1 MNCTE
6 KVKDTAQLEN
16 EIENIGN
23 NQDIEAYLCM
33 NQESMRSFSLPEYLE
48 HLLEQKGLTKAEV
61 IERSKLDKVY
71 AYHIFSGRKRPGRE
85 KILALAIAMELS
97 VEETQFLLYCA
108 GVRQLYVRN
117 PWDSVI
123 FYALKKKMKI
133 IDVNCLLMQL
143 GENVVLV

>member
-23 NQDIEAYLCM
+23 DQDIEAYLCM

-61 IERSKLDKVY
+61 IERSKLTRY
-71 AYHIFSGRKRPGRE
+71 MPIIFFPVGSVRAGKRSW
-85 KILALAIAMELS
+85 LW
-97 VEETQFLLYCA
+97 LL
-108 GVRQLYVRN
+108 
-117 PWDSVI
+117 PWS
-123 FYALKKKMKI
+123 
-133 IDVNCLLMQL
+133 
-143 GENVVLV
+143 

>member
-23 NQDIEAYLCM
+23 DQDIEAYLCM

-48 HLLEQKGLTKAEV
+48 YLLEQKGLTKAEV

-71 AYHIFSGRKRPGRE
+71 AYHIFPVGSVRAGKRYW
-85 KILALAIAMELS
+85 LW
-97 VEETQFLLYCA
+97 LL
-108 GVRQLYVRN
+108 
-117 PWDSVI
+117 PWS
-123 FYALKKKMKI
+123 
-133 IDVNCLLMQL
+133 
-143 GENVVLV
+143 

>member
-23 NQDIEAYLCM
+23 DQDIEAYLCM

-48 HLLEQKGLTKAEV
+48 QLLEQKGLTKAEV

-133 IDVNCLLMQL
+133 PLTFPPIRATIVI
-143 GENVVLV
+143 